1 MIHCPWSWFETVHD
15 DSCKYPGTQT
25 LGRESPGLSGEEEAG
40 GPWARPPS
48 HRDSAAIIL
57 DLGSRASRPLQLPL
71 GGPDGGLAVYHL
83 GALPVCKISR
93 RWTCPGSGGP
103 RDDHLQLLALLCFP
117 QLSTQVR
124 QHQHL
129 GPVQNHSRAEEMLL
143 LTQSREHTDSS

>member
-40 GPWARPPS
+40 ALGTPS
-48 HRDSAAIIL
+48 LPQGLCTPIIL

-83 GALPVCKISR
+83 G
-93 RWTCPGSGGP
+93 GP
-103 RDDHLQLLALLCFP
+103 PRL
-117 QLSTQVR
+117 
-124 QHQHL
+124 
-129 GPVQNHSRAEEMLL
+129 
-143 LTQSREHTDSS
+143 